1 MRLVMT
7 RAAMVVIAFL
17 AAMPTAW
24 SDDGP
29 RTGYFKKSIT
39 PLELLGERGAE
50 AVSALFAA
58 DEELTWQL
66 SVPQTYDPAKPAGVI
81 VFIGPRNWGG
91 GKKAWVP
98 VLEERNIIWI
108 GLVGGGYKKPM
119 NERMLR
125 AILAPTVL
133 LQDYKI
139 DADRLYVSGLS
150 GGAHVAA
157 ILATTK
163 PETFKGAFFMG
174 GALFWGDKMPP
185 KIEIVRQNRFVFL
198 VGFLDKAK
206 MTVQRVAAS
215 YNAAGVVNTKLIMVP
230 NLAQSMPGASYF
242 DEALDYLDSR

>member
-1 MRLVMT
+1 MRLEIT
-7 RAAMVVIAFL
+7 RAALAVVTLL

-29 RTGYFKKSIT
+29 RTGYFRKSIT
-39 PLELLGERGAE
+39 PLELLGERGSQ
-50 AVSALFAA
+50 AVSTLFPPNA
-58 DEELTWQL
+58 ELTWQL
-66 SVPQTYDPAKPAGVI
+66 SVPKTYDPANPAGVI
-81 VFIGPRNWGG
+81 VFIGPRDWGG
-91 GKKAWVP
+91 GKRAWVP

-139 DADRLYVSGLS
+139 DAERLYVSGLS

-174 GALFWGDKMPP
+174 GALFWGDKAPP
-185 KIEIVRQNRFVFL
+185 KIGLVRQNRFVFL
-198 VGFLDKAK
+198 VGSLDKAK
-206 MTVQRVAAS
+206 VAVQQVVRSYIAAD
-215 YNAAGVVNTKLIMVP
+215 VVNTKLIVVP
-230 NLAQSMPGASYF
+230 NMGQSMPGTSYF
-242 DEALDYLDSR
+242 DAAIAYLDSR